1 VTGRGCRKTIHT
13 PLKPWR
19 PLGFAN
25 VVQVTEPAY
34 LTTTRDAYDTV
45 AETYASLVPDRFAED
60 TVGRSMLA
68 AFADQVSGPVLE
80 VGCGPGHVTAH
91 LARLGLSATG
101 MDLSPKMIEVARR
114 TYPDLRFEVGSMT
127 ALDLADG
134 SLGGVVSW
142 WSLLHL
148 PPSVVPVALAEFY
161 RVLAPGGL
169 LVVGFAVGDEILRP
183 EKPYGHDVTFDAYM
197 RQPDDVSGM
206 LAQAGFTVTAQLTIV
221 GPKRPGV
228 CLLGHK
234 Q

>member
-1 VTGRGCRKTIHT
+1 VTDHLTI
-13 PLKPWR
+13 
-19 PLGFAN
+19 
-25 VVQVTEPAY
+25 
-34 LTTTRDAYDTV
+34 TRHAYDTV
-45 AETYASLVPDRFAED
+45 AETYASLVPDRFAKD
-60 TVGRSMLA
+60 VVGRSMLA

-91 LARLGLSATG
+91 LAGLGLDATG
-101 MDLSPKMIEVARR
+101 MDLSSKMIEVARR

-148 PPSVVPVALAEFY
+148 PPDAVPVALAEFH

-169 LVVGFAVGDEILRP
+169 AIVGFAVGDEILRP

-197 RQPDDVSGM
+197 RQPDDVSEL
-206 LAQAGFTVTAQLTIV
+206 LAQAGFVVTAQLTIV

-228 CLLGHK
+228 ALLAQK